1 MASHSYFNEEKVVD
15 GSCLVVFTVADDID
29 LFDARIETY
38 LPEGSV
44 KYFREVVKPKGEQ
57 AIKNWMQHQ
66 VYLSLGFFLSA
77 CAAMNI
83 DSTPMEGI
91 DTEAYDKLLDVKG
104 YKTLFAVTIGY
115 RDPNDAN
122 QPAVKPKSRLP
133 LSDVV
138 VSI

>member
-1 MASHSYFNEEKVVD
+1 
-15 GSCLVVFTVADDID
+15 
-29 LFDARIETY
+29 
-38 LPEGSV
+38 
-44 KYFREVVKPKGEQ
+44 
-57 AIKNWMQHQ
+57 
-66 VYLSLGFFLSA
+66 
-77 CAAMNI
+77 MNI